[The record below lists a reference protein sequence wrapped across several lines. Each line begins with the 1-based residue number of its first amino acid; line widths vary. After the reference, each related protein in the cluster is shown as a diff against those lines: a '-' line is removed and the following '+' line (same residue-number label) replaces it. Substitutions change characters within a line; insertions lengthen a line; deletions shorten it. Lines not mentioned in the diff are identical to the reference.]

1 MLLQNRIVLAA
12 SALFAACTLHAMT
25 TTVEVTLS
33 VVSSE
38 GIGKSIGTVT
48 FADSEYGL
56 MITPDLRGLHPGPH
70 AAHIHE
76 KADCGPSA
84 DGVPGGAAGDHYDPS
99 HSNKHAGPFGDGH
112 LGDLP
117 NLIID
122 QDGIAILPVLAPRIT
137 VADIKGRALLIHAG
151 ADHYSDHATHRH
163 GKGGDR
169 MYCGV
174 VE

>member
-1 MLLQNRIVLAA
+1 MWRQNRIAIGVGVL
-12 SALFAACTLHAMT
+12 LAACTLHAMT
-25 TTVEVTLS
+25 ATVEISLNA
-33 VVSSE
+33 VSSD

-48 FADSEYGL
+48 LADSEYGL
-56 MITPDLRGLHPGPH
+56 IITPDLRGLQPGPH

-76 KADCGPSA
+76 NPECGPSA

-99 HSNKHAGPFGDGH
+99 GSNKHAGPYGDGH

-122 QDGIAILPVLAPRIT
+122 KDGVAILPVLAPRIT
-137 VADIKGRALLIHAG
+137 VADIKGRALMIHAG
-151 ADHYSDHATHRH
+151 ADYYNDHSTHQH

-174 VE
+174 IE